1 MAPMATA
8 EVGSSAR
15 RLSSLT
21 RSVGAEPLSVGSS
34 PLPRDRVE
42 KPVAVLLSTNRVPRE
57 GDEEPDFF
65 SEREREEPAN
75 VSEAVPTE
83 KKDGCRGVQGTGKQP
98 EPFVIQ
104 GSNENR
110 GYPQAGIPVGI
121 GKI

>member
-1 MAPMATA
+1 M
-8 EVGSSAR
+8 
-15 RLSSLT
+15 
-21 RSVGAEPLSVGSS
+21 
-34 PLPRDRVE
+34 
-42 KPVAVLLSTNRVPRE
+42 LLSTNRVPRE

-75 VSEAVPTE
+75 VSEVVPTE

-121 GKI
+121 GKTVKDKVIPRPDCP